1 LLSRW
6 GKSGNTQGGNRGRDS
21 AGGDADTLQIH
32 IDFFIALLFDCARMK
47 LRIRHVETRQTL
59 INVIGGRH
67 PGRWSRTVAT
77 GNNNQ
82 ATLTSD
88 R

>member
-1 LLSRW
+1 MVV
-6 GKSGNTQGGNRGRDS
+6 
-21 AGGDADTLQIH
+21 QIH
-32 IDFFIALLFDCARMK
+32 IDFFIAVLFDCARMK

-59 INVIGGRH
+59 ISVIGWWH
-67 PGRWSRTVAT
+67 PEAETAAVDAQGYPKKTVAT